1 VAGTRGRHPSSSF
14 GAGEMPCGSE
24 WWAEVTARARSW
36 SSDGSS
42 ALSSPPVTDP
52 WPDSAA
58 ADSSFRGSPG
68 CDSTDSEPPAPAPD
82 APDAVFPAPARSASG
97 SSTSS
102 SSAPRS
108 SASGPHLSSEARSS
122 AAGFEGSDD
131 LVVRAVEVLSALAL
145 AELPDSPS
153 TCLEQ
158 TQELLFARDRLIS
171 AISTRVG
178 RVHRAGEVKAHG
190 HAATRTWLQGA
201 CGTSAGSASHLVKLA
216 TELARLRVVRVRF
229 AEGSLS
235 EGQVS
240 AICAATSGLSDEQAE
255 IAESILV
262 SLADRAT
269 PAEVAKAGRYLR
281 QMLDPGQADKERDTD
296 YAGRYLQVRPSGS
309 GGMAGEFRLPREAAA
324 RLRTWLDAYAKP
336 KTDDD
341 DDRPLRVRNADA
353 LMALLEKKITTE
365 LLVLVNVESLP
376 KDHPPDPASD
386 PAGGPAG
393 HRKDGPAD
401 GHSHGD
407 APPAAD
413 AGDPGETKPSG
424 SAFGSSFGHTPG
436 AAFGRVPGG
445 GAAGGP
451 GRVSG
456 HGSEHGPGGEPGREP
471 GPRAASGERQSGLS
485 GLGWAMPGLLLATGQ
500 LLSPDDVARLARTST
515 LVRLVMDADG
525 QVLDMGRTAR
535 LANWAQR
542 RAVFARY
549 ATCWVDGCPLP
560 ATVCQIDHADNW
572 TDGGMTDLR
581 MLGPACQFHNRDRY
595 RRPHR
600 YERRPEGKDRWAFSR
615 TGPRHTSRRP
625 SPARAAPA
633 DAMNSTA
640 AGARGPNAP

>member
-1 VAGTRGRHPSSSF
+1 
-14 GAGEMPCGSE
+14 M
-24 WWAEVTARARSW
+24 
-36 SSDGSS
+36 
-42 ALSSPPVTDP
+42 
-52 WPDSAA
+52 
-58 ADSSFRGSPG
+58 
-68 CDSTDSEPPAPAPD
+68 
-82 APDAVFPAPARSASG
+82 
-97 SSTSS
+97 
-102 SSAPRS
+102 
-108 SASGPHLSSEARSS
+108 
-122 AAGFEGSDD
+122 
-131 LVVRAVEVLSALAL
+131 VRAVEVLSALAL

-178 RVHRAGEVKAHG
+178 RVHRAGEAKAHG
-190 HAATRTWLQGA
+190 HAGTRTWLQGA

-281 QMLDPGQADKERDTD
+281 EMLDPGQADKERDAD
-296 YAGRYLQVRPSGS
+296 YAGRYLQVRPTGS
-309 GGMAGEFRLPREAAA
+309 GGIAGEFRLPREAAA

-393 HRKDGPAD
+393 YQQDGRVN

-407 APPAAD
+407 APP
-413 AGDPGETKPSG
+413 GERCPE
-424 SAFGSSFGHTPG
+424 
-436 AAFGRVPGG
+436 R
-445 GAAGGP
+445 GP
-451 GRVSG
+451 G
-456 HGSEHGPGGEPGREP
+456 PGREP

-625 SPARAAPA
+625 LPARAAPA
-633 DAMNSTA
+633 DAMNNTA